1 MSEGPPAP
9 RELFRIAVMA
19 VLVGLVHLAGT
30 AATHESRLA
39 AQRATDAQLALQSLN
54 VRETL
59 LTTAGNSPGHD
70 NDVRAAQLGEALRLR
85 HGSGGIVELQ
95 GKARQAATRS
105 EALALI
111 ASEYGLAEA
120 GLQVA
125 ILLVA
130 VAGLSIAW
138 RLLGKGGLALAGLSL
153 LVTLVASAD
162 WVLG

>member
-9 RELFRIAVMA
+9 RELFRTAVLA

-95 GKARQAATRS
+95 GKARQAATHS

-120 GLQVA
+120 GLQVT
-125 ILLVA
+125 ILLAA
-130 VAGLSIAW
+130 VAGLSTAW
-138 RLLGKGGLALAGLSL
+138 RVLGKGGLALAGLSL
-153 LVTLVASAD
+153 LVALIASAD

>member
-1 MSEGPPAP
+1 
-9 RELFRIAVMA
+9 VMA